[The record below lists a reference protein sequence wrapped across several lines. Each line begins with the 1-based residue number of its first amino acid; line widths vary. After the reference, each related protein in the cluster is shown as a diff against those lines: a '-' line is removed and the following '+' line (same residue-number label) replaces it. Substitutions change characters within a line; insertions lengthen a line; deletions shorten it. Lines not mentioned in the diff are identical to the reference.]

1 MFFTHLECS
10 RRCGAPLLD
19 PRQRHHLCQCGA
31 PLLARYDLDAARG
44 WSRDSVKGRAP
55 NMWRYRELMPL
66 LPGEDPVTL
75 GEGFT
80 PLIHATRLGA
90 KLGLDRLYVKD
101 ESLNPTNSFKARGQ
115 AAAITRARALG
126 VTTVSVPSAGNAG
139 NAMAAYAAKAG
150 LTAKV
155 FLPRDV
161 KTPFIRECLLYGADV
176 TLVDGVITDA
186 ARAASEAGA
195 SLGWYDVS
203 TLKEPYRIEGK
214 KTMAYELAEQMEW
227 QWPDWIVYPTGGGT
241 GMVGMWKA
249 FDEIEHI
256 GWVPRGRRPRMI
268 SVQATGCAPIVRA
281 FEQGTEHAVPWENPA
296 TVADGL
302 RVPRAIGDFL
312 ILRAVRESGGAAIAV
327 EEEPILQAVEDA
339 ARDDGMLLCPEGGAV
354 LAGWRQA
361 LDRGL
366 VTRDERVVLFNCA
379 NGNKYPLVDRSRHLK
394 LATASAATL

>member
-44 WSRDSVKGRAP
+44 WSRDSLKDRAP
-55 NMWRYRELMPL
+55 DMWRYREVMPL
-66 LPGEDPVTL
+66 LHGDDPVSL

-150 LTAKV
+150 LAAKV

-161 KTPFIRECLLYGADV
+161 KAPFIRECRVDGADV

-214 KTMAYELAEQMEW
+214 KTMAYELAEQMAWE
-227 QWPDWIVYPTGGGT
+227 WPDWIVYPTGGGT

-249 FDEIEHI
+249 FDEIEHL
-256 GWVPRGRRPRMI
+256 GWVPRGRRPRMV

-281 FEQGTEHAVPWENPA
+281 FEQGTEHAVPWENPS

-312 ILRAVRESGGAAIAV
+312 ILRAVRDSGGTAV
-327 EEEPILQAVEDA
+327 AVPDA
-339 ARDDGMLLCPEGGAV
+339 AMVDGMLELGSLEGISAAPEGGAA
-354 LAGWRQA
+354 LAAIRS
-361 LDRGL
+361 L
-366 VTRDERVVLFNCA
+366 VADGAIRPTDRVVLFNTGGA
-379 NGNKYPLVDRSRHLK
+379 LKYLEALPSP
-394 LATASAATL
+394 